1 MAIVHGRRWK
11 EDVQSFWPS
20 SKGSSCSHELRAA
33 QLDCPWHCPKEHL
46 YLVGLSQ
53 SQGGRGWMLRLG
65 WDQDYG
71 DQLYHSL
78 AKADAALGALR
89 KPRGSL
95 HHSGIM
101 GTLSSNYASASS

>member
-1 MAIVHGRRWK
+1 
-11 EDVQSFWPS
+11 
-20 SKGSSCSHELRAA
+20 
-33 QLDCPWHCPKEHL
+33 
-46 YLVGLSQ
+46 
-53 SQGGRGWMLRLG
+53 MLRLG